1 MLLAKAIREYCV
13 PKNTLRD
20 YIGICELKIIHS
32 DKYKTVVLQESGKSS
47 KTSVKCIEKSC
58 RLALKECWAQA
69 NKMKGEGKLL
79 PFYPKEDFYNTK
91 D

>member
-1 MLLAKAIREYCV
+1 MWVKDID
-13 PKNTLRD
+13 P
-20 YIGICELKIIHS
+20 
-32 DKYKTVVLQESGKSS
+32 DKYETIVQQESGKRG
-47 KTSVKCIEKSC
+47 KASVKCIEKSC
-58 RLALKECWAQA
+58 RLALKEYRAQA